1 MKLDFRQ
8 KLVRDSSRL
17 LSAVLATSKSLRL
30 RYVVLATF
38 PVACFATYIIGILT
52 DTLGFDLNIW
62 VQLQAGIWMWTAMA
76 VLAMLP
82 GSLKESM
89 GRVCFLA
96 GLFGLFIPA
105 TVYVVAMSESDS
117 PNDMGSEWF
126 WFVLHS
132 GLAAIIGVG
141 GIVGYLRLRKA
152 DDSTGALDQ
161 ASRPPDEEPHGRTN
175 PGGAVAMLALLKSSA
190 RELLRL
196 LALVISTFPMA
207 YCATYMLDVL
217 VESFGGDPS
226 FRVGLE
232 AGIWM
237 WIVMVVLGMLPGSLK
252 ESMSRVCFLA
262 GALGLFLPLPV
273 YILSLS
279 LPDPADVILPTWWC
293 FIVYSGLGAA
303 IGFGG
308 IVGYLHL
315 TKPDALARAFAPA
328 SPASSGNPPHK
339 TPPTD
344 GAAT

>member
-126 WFVLHS
+126 WFVCCTRVWRRLS
-132 GLAAIIGVG
+132 GLAGSSDTCVLGKPMIQPARWI
-141 GIVGYLRLRKA
+141 RHR
-152 DDSTGALDQ
+152 DRPTR
-161 ASRPPDEEPHGRTN
+161 SRTDGRTQ
-175 PGGAVAMLALLKSSA
+175 GV
-190 RELLRL
+190 LLR
-196 LALVISTFPMA
+196 
-207 YCATYMLDVL
+207 C
-217 VESFGGDPS
+217 
-226 FRVGLE
+226 
-232 AGIWM
+232 W
-237 WIVMVVLGMLPGSLK
+237 
-252 ESMSRVCFLA
+252 
-262 GALGLFLPLPV
+262 
-273 YILSLS
+273 LS
-279 LPDPADVILPTWWC
+279 
-293 FIVYSGLGAA
+293 
-303 IGFGG
+303 
-308 IVGYLHL
+308 
-315 TKPDALARAFAPA
+315 
-328 SPASSGNPPHK
+328 
-339 TPPTD
+339 
-344 GAAT
+344 